1 MNYVA
6 TIGLEVHVQLK
17 TCSKMFCASA
27 VKFGAEPNTNTCP
40 ICLGLP
46 GALPVMNHEALRLT
60 VLTGLMLGCDIA
72 PVSKFDRKNYFYPD
86 MPKNYQISQY
96 DMPLC
101 TNGSVP
107 LHDLAYPKD
116 AQKTITTPDREVH
129 LVRIHLEEDV
139 AKSFHFENATGID
152 FNRAGTPLME
162 IVTQPEIYSPEEAFA
177 FLTALKQILIYGD
190 VSDADMEKGQL
201 RCDCNVSV
209 RPEEQT
215 ELGAKIE
222 IKNMNS
228 ISGVRRALAYEIQR
242 QIGLLKSSERL
253 EQETRGWDD
262 TAGET
267 FLMRTKEFAHDYR
280 YFPDPDLVPV
290 KTDVLLADVRQR
302 VPELPK
308 AKRARFVQQYHV
320 SPYDAGVLAN
330 DLDLA
335 RYFEVA
341 AKGAQKPKNVANW
354 ILNDLQNALTAAGK
368 TVHDCP
374 IPPETIDELVNLI
387 DSGKIS
393 GKQGKEVFAEMF
405 ATGKRAAAIVK
416 EKGIEQLSDSSAIEA
431 LCDEVIQAN
440 PKPVADFKAGNV
452 ASLNFLKGQVIKLS
466 KGKANPQLVGE
477 ILERKL
483 KVSTG
488 VLSGAPSLG
497 PLAVQINQSARWRH
511 EFREIFAVASRMVK
525 RVQTRIHCR
534 LGQRDATRARFV
546 CENDFIPL
554 DRGNLIIETRYRPAT
569 EKCTCGFWRIED
581 RRLDFVLSRDATH

>member
-1 MNYVA
+1 
-6 TIGLEVHVQLK
+6 
-17 TCSKMFCASA
+17 MFCVSP
-27 VKFGAEPNTNTCP
+27 VEFGAEPNTHTCP
-40 ICLGLP
+40 VCLGLP
-46 GALPVMNHEALRLT
+46 GALPVMNQEALRMT
-60 VLTGLMLGCDIA
+60 VLTGLMLGCDLA
-72 PVSKFDRKNYFYPD
+72 PISKFDRKNYFYPD

-116 AQKTITTPDREVH
+116 AQRNIATPNKEVH

-139 AKSFHFENATGID
+139 AKSFHFTNSTGID

-162 IVTQPEIYSPEEAFA
+162 IVTQPELNSPEEAFA

-209 RPEEQT
+209 RPEKQS

-228 ISGVRRALAYEIQR
+228 ISGVRRALTYEIQR
-242 QIGLLKSSERL
+242 QINALESGEQL

-262 TAGET
+262 VAGET

-290 KTDVLLADVRQR
+290 KTEVLVADVRNR
-302 VPELPK
+302 VPELPN
-308 AKRARFVQQYHV
+308 AKRARFVEQYQV
-320 SPYDAGVLAN
+320 SPYDAVVLAN

-335 RYFEVA
+335 KYFEAA
-341 AKGAQKPKNVANW
+341 AKGARKPRNVANW
-354 ILNDLQNALTAAGK
+354 ILNDLQNALGAARKGI
-368 TVHDCP
+368 TECP
-374 IPPETIDELVNLI
+374 IPPEALDELVNLI

-405 ATGKRAAAIVK
+405 ASGKSAAAIVK
-416 EKGIEQLSDSSAIEA
+416 EKGIEQLSDSSAIEK
-431 LCDEVIQAN
+431 LCDEVIAAN
-440 PKPVADFKAGNV
+440 PKPVADFKAGNA
-452 ASLNFLKGQVIKLS
+452 ASLNFLKGQVMKLS
-466 KGKANPQLVGE
+466 KGKANPQLVGK

-483 KVSTG
+483 T
-488 VLSGAPSLG
+488 APS
-497 PLAVQINQSARWRH
+497 
-511 EFREIFAVASRMVK
+511 
-525 RVQTRIHCR
+525 C
-534 LGQRDATRARFV
+534 
-546 CENDFIPL
+546 
-554 DRGNLIIETRYRPAT
+554 
-569 EKCTCGFWRIED
+569 
-581 RRLDFVLSRDATH
+581 

>member
-1 MNYVA
+1 MNYIA

-17 TCSKMFCASA
+17 TRSKMFCECP
-27 VKFGAEPNTNTCP
+27 VTFGGEANSHTCP

-46 GALPVMNHEALRLT
+46 GALPVMNHEALRMT
-60 VLTGLMLGCDIA
+60 VLTGFMLGCDIA

-116 AQKTITTPDREVH
+116 AQKNIATPDKEVR

-139 AKSFHFENATGID
+139 AKSFHFENSTGID

-162 IVTQPEIYSPEEAFA
+162 IVTQPELNSPEEAFA
-177 FLTALKQILIYGD
+177 FLTALKQILIYGA
-190 VSDADMEKGQL
+190 VSDVDMEKGQL

-209 RPEEQT
+209 RPESQA

-222 IKNMNS
+222 IKNLNS

-242 QIGLLKSSERL
+242 QISVLKSGKQL

-262 TAGET
+262 TVGET

-290 KTDVLLADVRQR
+290 ETDVLVADVRER

-308 AKRARFVQQYHV
+308 AKRARFVEEYQV
-320 SPYDAGVLAN
+320 SPYDAGVLAT
-330 DLDLA
+330 DLELA
-335 RYFEVA
+335 RYFERA
-341 AKGAQKPKNVANW
+341 AIGAKKPKNIANW
-354 ILNDLQNALTAAGK
+354 ILNDLQNALSAASK
-368 TVHDCP
+368 TIHDCP
-374 IPPETIDELVNLI
+374 IPPEALDELVSLI
-387 DSGKIS
+387 DSGEIS

-405 ATGKRAAAIVK
+405 ATGRSAAAIVK
-416 EKGIEQLSDSSAIEA
+416 EKGIEQLSDVGAIEA
-431 LCDEVIQAN
+431 LCEEVVAAN
-440 PKPVADFKAGNV
+440 PKPVADYKAGNM
-452 ASLNFLKGQVIKLS
+452 ASLNFLKGQVIKIS

-483 KVSTG
+483 KS
-488 VLSGAPSLG
+488 
-497 PLAVQINQSARWRH
+497 
-511 EFREIFAVASRMVK
+511 
-525 RVQTRIHCR
+525 
-534 LGQRDATRARFV
+534 
-546 CENDFIPL
+546 
-554 DRGNLIIETRYRPAT
+554 
-569 EKCTCGFWRIED
+569 
-581 RRLDFVLSRDATH
+581 